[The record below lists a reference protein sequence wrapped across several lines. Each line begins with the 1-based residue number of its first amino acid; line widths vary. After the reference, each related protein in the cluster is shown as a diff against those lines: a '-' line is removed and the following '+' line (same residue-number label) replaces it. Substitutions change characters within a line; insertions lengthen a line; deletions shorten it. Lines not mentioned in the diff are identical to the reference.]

1 MNIVHVLEAGMLVC
15 FGISWPFNIAKSLRS
30 RTAKGKSVAFEL
42 LIIAGYLCG
51 LVGKFILGNLSYV
64 VFFYIADI
72 LMVAADL
79 VLTLRNR
86 RLDASATKYNMKKRH
101 RRLQNRR
108 RCFMRKVIRVYRQAP
123 AYRLRYSQ
131 ALPSK

>member
-1 MNIVHVLEAGMLVC
+1 MLVC
-15 FGISWPFNIAKSLRS
+15 FGISWPFNIAKSIRS
-30 RTAKGKSVAFEL
+30 RTAKGKSVSFEL

-51 LVGKFILGNLSYV
+51 LVGKLILGNLSYV

-86 RLDASATKYNMKKRH
+86 RLDRE
-101 RRLQNRR
+101 REG
-108 RCFMRKVIRVYRQAP
+108 
-123 AYRLRYSQ
+123 
-131 ALPSK
+131 

>member
-1 MNIVHVLEAGMLVC
+1 MLVC

-51 LVGKFILGNLSYV
+51 LIGKFILGNLSYV

-79 VLTLRNR
+79 ALTLRNR
-86 RLDASATKYNMKKRH
+86 RLDRE
-101 RRLQNRR
+101 RD
-108 RCFMRKVIRVYRQAP
+108 KV
-123 AYRLRYSQ
+123 
-131 ALPSK
+131 

>member
-1 MNIVHVLEAGMLVC
+1 MLVC

-51 LVGKFILGNLSYV
+51 LVGKLILGNLSYV
-64 VFFYIADI
+64 VFFYITDI

-86 RLDASATKYNMKKRH
+86 RLDRE
-101 RRLQNRR
+101 RD
-108 RCFMRKVIRVYRQAP
+108 KV
-123 AYRLRYSQ
+123 
-131 ALPSK
+131 

>member
-15 FGISWPFNIAKSLRS
+15 FGISWPFNIAKSIRS
-30 RTAKGKSVAFEL
+30 RTAKGKSVAF
-42 LIIAGYLCG
+42 AGYLCG

-86 RLDASATKYNMKKRH
+86 RLDRE
-101 RRLQNRR
+101 RD
-108 RCFMRKVIRVYRQAP
+108 KV
-123 AYRLRYSQ
+123 
-131 ALPSK
+131 

>member
-51 LVGKFILGNLSYV
+51 LVGKIILGNLSYV

-79 VLTLRNR
+79 ALTLRNR
-86 RLDASATKYNMKKRH
+86 RLDRE
-101 RRLQNRR
+101 RD
-108 RCFMRKVIRVYRQAP
+108 KV
-123 AYRLRYSQ
+123 
-131 ALPSK
+131 

>member
-1 MNIVHVLEAGMLVC
+1 MLVC

-51 LVGKFILGNLSYV
+51 LVGKLILGNLSYV

-86 RLDASATKYNMKKRH
+86 RLDRECDN
-101 RRLQNRR
+101 
-108 RCFMRKVIRVYRQAP
+108 I
-123 AYRLRYSQ
+123 
-131 ALPSK
+131 

>member
-1 MNIVHVLEAGMLVC
+1 MLVC

-51 LVGKFILGNLSYV
+51 MVGKLILGNLSYV

-86 RLDASATKYNMKKRH
+86 RLDRERDN
-101 RRLQNRR
+101 
-108 RCFMRKVIRVYRQAP
+108 I
-123 AYRLRYSQ
+123 
-131 ALPSK
+131 

>member
-1 MNIVHVLEAGMLVC
+1 MLVC
-15 FGISWPFNIAKSLRS
+15 FGISWPFNIAKSIRS

-51 LVGKFILGNLSYV
+51 LVGKIILGNLSYV

-86 RLDASATKYNMKKRH
+86 RLDRE
-101 RRLQNRR
+101 REG
-108 RCFMRKVIRVYRQAP
+108 
-123 AYRLRYSQ
+123 
-131 ALPSK
+131 

>member
-1 MNIVHVLEAGMLVC
+1 MLVC
-15 FGISWPFNIAKSLRS
+15 FGISWPFNIAKSIRS

-51 LVGKFILGNLSYV
+51 LVGKLILGNLSYV

-79 VLTLRNR
+79 VLTFRNR
-86 RLDASATKYNMKKRH
+86 RLDRE
-101 RRLQNRR
+101 RDG
-108 RCFMRKVIRVYRQAP
+108 
-123 AYRLRYSQ
+123 
-131 ALPSK
+131 

>member
-1 MNIVHVLEAGMLVC
+1 MLVC
-15 FGISWPFNIAKSLRS
+15 FGISWPFNIAKSIRS

-51 LVGKFILGNLSYV
+51 LIGKLILGNSSYV

-86 RLDASATKYNMKKRH
+86 RLDRE
-101 RRLQNRR
+101 RDG
-108 RCFMRKVIRVYRQAP
+108 
-123 AYRLRYSQ
+123 
-131 ALPSK
+131 

>member
-1 MNIVHVLEAGMLVC
+1 MLVC

-30 RTAKGKSVAFEL
+30 RTAKGKSVSFEL

-51 LVGKFILGNLSYV
+51 LVGKLILGNLSYV

-86 RLDASATKYNMKKRH
+86 RLDRE
-101 RRLQNRR
+101 RD
-108 RCFMRKVIRVYRQAP
+108 KV
-123 AYRLRYSQ
+123 
-131 ALPSK
+131 

>member
-1 MNIVHVLEAGMLVC
+1 MLVC
-15 FGISWPFNIAKSLRS
+15 FGISWPFNIAKSIRS

-51 LVGKFILGNLSYV
+51 LVGKLILGNLSYV

-79 VLTLRNR
+79 VMTLRNR
-86 RLDASATKYNMKKRH
+86 RLDRE
-101 RRLQNRR
+101 RDG
-108 RCFMRKVIRVYRQAP
+108 
-123 AYRLRYSQ
+123 
-131 ALPSK
+131 

>member
-1 MNIVHVLEAGMLVC
+1 MLVC
-15 FGISWPFNIAKSLRS
+15 FGISWPFNIAKSIRS

-79 VLTLRNR
+79 ALTLRNR
-86 RLDASATKYNMKKRH
+86 RLDRERDN
-101 RRLQNRR
+101 
-108 RCFMRKVIRVYRQAP
+108 I
-123 AYRLRYSQ
+123 
-131 ALPSK
+131 

>member
-1 MNIVHVLEAGMLVC
+1 MLVC

-79 VLTLRNR
+79 ALTLRNR
-86 RLDASATKYNMKKRH
+86 RLDRE
-101 RRLQNRR
+101 RDG
-108 RCFMRKVIRVYRQAP
+108 
-123 AYRLRYSQ
+123 
-131 ALPSK
+131 

>member
-1 MNIVHVLEAGMLVC
+1 MLVC
-15 FGISWPFNIAKSLRS
+15 FGISWPFNIAKSIRS

-51 LVGKFILGNLSYV
+51 LVGKIILGNLSYV

-86 RLDASATKYNMKKRH
+86 RLDCERDN
-101 RRLQNRR
+101 
-108 RCFMRKVIRVYRQAP
+108 I
-123 AYRLRYSQ
+123 
-131 ALPSK
+131 

>member
-1 MNIVHVLEAGMLVC
+1 MLVC
-15 FGISWPFNIAKSLRS
+15 VGISWPFNIAKSLRS

-51 LVGKFILGNLSYV
+51 LIGKFILGNLSYV

-86 RLDASATKYNMKKRH
+86 RLDRE
-101 RRLQNRR
+101 RD
-108 RCFMRKVIRVYRQAP
+108 KV
-123 AYRLRYSQ
+123 
-131 ALPSK
+131 

>member
-1 MNIVHVLEAGMLVC
+1 MLVC

-51 LVGKFILGNLSYV
+51 LIGKLILGNLSYV

-86 RLDASATKYNMKKRH
+86 RLDREHDNA
-101 RRLQNRR
+101 
-108 RCFMRKVIRVYRQAP
+108 
-123 AYRLRYSQ
+123 
-131 ALPSK
+131 

>member
-1 MNIVHVLEAGMLVC
+1 MLVC
-15 FGISWPFNIAKSLRS
+15 FGISWPFNIAKSIRS

-51 LVGKFILGNLSYV
+51 LVGKLILGNLSYV

-86 RLDASATKYNMKKRH
+86 RLDRE
-101 RRLQNRR
+101 REG
-108 RCFMRKVIRVYRQAP
+108 
-123 AYRLRYSQ
+123 
-131 ALPSK
+131 

>member
-1 MNIVHVLEAGMLVC
+1 MLVC

-51 LVGKFILGNLSYV
+51 LVGKFILDNLSYV

-79 VLTLRNR
+79 ALTLRNR
-86 RLDASATKYNMKKRH
+86 RLDRE
-101 RRLQNRR
+101 RDG
-108 RCFMRKVIRVYRQAP
+108 
-123 AYRLRYSQ
+123 
-131 ALPSK
+131 

>member
-1 MNIVHVLEAGMLVC
+1 MLVC

-51 LVGKFILGNLSYV
+51 LVGKLILGNLSYV

-86 RLDASATKYNMKKRH
+86 RLDRERDN
-101 RRLQNRR
+101 
-108 RCFMRKVIRVYRQAP
+108 I
-123 AYRLRYSQ
+123 
-131 ALPSK
+131 